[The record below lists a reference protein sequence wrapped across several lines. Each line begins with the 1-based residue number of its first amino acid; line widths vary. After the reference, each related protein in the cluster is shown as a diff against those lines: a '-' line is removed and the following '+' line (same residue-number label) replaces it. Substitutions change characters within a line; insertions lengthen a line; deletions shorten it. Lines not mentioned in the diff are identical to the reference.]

1 MTTKYKASGKIID
14 YVAGANIV
22 SGQPVLVGARLG
34 VALTDI
40 ANGATGS
47 VQMAGVFEINKLAT
61 DVVAQGAAL
70 YWDNVNSRLTVT
82 AAGNT
87 LAGHA
92 HAAAGNGVG
101 TVQIC
106 LNSMPG

>member
-1 MTTKYKASGKIID
+1 MAKTYVGSGRVID
-14 YVAGANIV
+14 FTAGANIV

-47 VQMAGVFEINKLAT
+47 VQMGGVFPVNKLAT
-61 DVVAQGAAL
+61 DVVAQGALL
-70 YWDNVNSRLTVT
+70 YWDAVNSRLTVT

-92 HAAAGNGVG
+92 HAAAGNGAAQ
-101 TVQIC
+101 VQIC
-106 LNSMPG
+106 LNSMPA